1 MAEDLFDAFSEKAK
15 KEVEEKKKREEELKA
30 RIESEGIK
38 TAKDKLT
45 LRDLEVETITRG
57 VLAKNVDF
65 LKSMDREFVYEI
77 TSEQQLLDAG
87 VDKEFIAWGEYNN
100 LIGWWK
106 REQKFFINMSEL
118 IDICRT
124 SAIVTN

>member
-45 LRDLEVETITRG
+45 LRGLEVEKISWK
-57 VLAKNVDF
+57 V
-65 LKSMDREFVYEI
+65 FVRNRDILDEQEKDLLFWVS
-77 TSEQQLLDAG
+77 SEQQLLDIG
-87 VDKEFIAWGEYNN
+87 IDKEFLAWAEYNN
-100 LIGWWK
+100 FIGWWK
-106 REQKFFINMSEL
+106 NKQKFFINMGEL
-118 IDICRT
+118 IALCKNSEMFTD
-124 SAIVTN
+124 

>member
-65 LKSMDREFVYEI
+65 LKSMDRE
-77 TSEQQLLDAG
+77 
-87 VDKEFIAWGEYNN
+87 
-100 LIGWWK
+100 
-106 REQKFFINMSEL
+106 
-118 IDICRT
+118 
-124 SAIVTN
+124 